1 MTTRS
6 TKMIPMGAGNNPTA
20 TASPNQSTPTKRK
33 RSQPELPTVNP
44 APTNTSVIR
53 KEINDFVKAVRGG
66 GSSSSSSSSI
76 CNSTLTVPLAG
87 KTDNNNPKTASTR
100 TRRYT
105 IKRHSRSVTAT
116 EPRRRPGS
124 PRRITKTF
132 EGDHPPR
139 LPSPHF
145 SELDLPSPS
154 KKFRLADN
162 NSNMTLNED
171 SGNQARNDQITN
183 LQQQQQQRLMSL
195 DQPMTLQAQQ
205 ELNHSSPPSTPSRHA
220 SSGDQVLSSSVDDL
234 PSTQYGPVSVFQ
246 SHEHYEHDDAEMEEI
261 LSHRVQHASTPINS
275 RPFGHLAGSNS
286 VLFPDSRNMQGHDSP
301 GSSVNADI
309 SSSTWQASS
318 SFSTHSG
325 SKMNRGFSNHTSL
338 TSNASIDLNALEDLK
353 NSSIHASRLTSG
365 CSMPSP
371 RIRHTKILGSP
382 RSSSRVNTLSA
393 SSFSSVG
400 SLINTGLTT
409 YGDFRLQP
417 GAAYPR
423 TLVKGA
429 TSSLSNLAP
438 VPHPSLSD
446 NDREYLTSDSDINH
460 DETADIQIGRRI
472 ISHRPALASR
482 RKVPLAEIIG
492 RPLDPSP
499 SISSLQSHLD
509 GFRESNALN
518 PSPSIGS
525 IASAFVT
532 GAIAPRDPASSTIE
546 SQSMKEQLKHQK
558 NSPENDHHEES
569 NFSVTNTSS
578 SKNTTRSHLSNT
590 VHFCHSPPSE
600 SASIDMTKSLPSPRD
615 TRQEEMIVE
624 VDEGADDSYEFLE
637 REEAQGLAFETPNRK
652 RKRLLHRS
660 DLIHFRRPGLAAI
673 DLSSSKLVDLPPN
686 QSQSK
691 PKTKVMQKLG
701 LSRGHQKRPPTD
713 HLQCP
718 ADTEDNVES
727 PTKKIRVLQS
737 EITRLRQELENE
749 KTRSSRR
756 NSMLMSLDEPD
767 RRARPAYASPHVAF
781 SPRSPMFASSPASAS
796 RGSSRRSHLLS
807 PGREPTNSRRSS
819 GMTDSPVVV
828 KRPCDGASVGGSPFI
843 VSRVFGQG
851 PEVVGESTPAQAENS
866 SGASAGRPMSAYSNA
881 SSGWNRDR
889 ELEADLFS
897 SPRAKILKK
906 MNRNS
911 KIAPIAPRSNIRNM
925 FRNSIHDFNCHGTP
939 GSSSKLSAPG
949 SQAPDMATFLNEL
962 RSSGRS
968 KLRKTPGSAKYYNM
982 QRSIGSPKS
991 NYRKHQD
998 PRMRRSVDCHNAS
1011 LLSSVLQNYPPSTQ
1025 HQPKHFDGSSSS
1037 RTSGRTQGTASST
1050 NTQEADRPNTP
1061 PASKQTDTSNQ
1072 CRSPLACK
1080 VYPSGNSTKP
1090 NVDEN
1095 SDVQFVLGEAISTPR
1110 KGKRTGHLSRS
1121 LVDPHMT
1128 PRARG
1133 FTNTVQPTSPIQ
1145 KDFTMD
1151 ELIQQVKELKG
1162 HQDAEAGS
1170 PPVSQADNKLRN
1182 HDLLHEMGFCSSNEN
1197 SLEVNSLS
1205 QIVMSGGSNPST
1217 AVVSPVMNSPH
1228 NVYQETSRQRTSP
1241 MLKSLTQGR
1250 PKPKTSPTKTFLTNG
1265 NSNRWSNN
1273 STIRLVSILNHS
1285 IDGMQV
1291 HQENGGENP
1300 AASLRTRPNE
1310 RRVRILDDQTNL
1322 NRSRSSTAS
1331 TGSNSR
1337 RHSMPAKPKQLA
1349 SFAEDENEPPADT
1362 YYQHATQNTED
1373 DEDQSWKAKSPSGS
1387 GWVVLKPDND
1397 RSESAEPNLRR
1408 WSLRTSAILSAHPK
1422 LV

>member
-44 APTNTSVIR
+44 APTSWLGIAFQIPSVIR

-124 PRRITKTF
+124 PRRITKTLK
-132 EGDHPPR
+132 ETIRLGSHHPTSPNSTCRPR
-139 LPSPHF
+139 
-145 SELDLPSPS
+145 
-154 KKFRLADN
+154 
-162 NSNMTLNED
+162 
-171 SGNQARNDQITN
+171 ARNDQITN

-234 PSTQYGPVSVFQ
+234 PSTQYGPASVFQ

-309 SSSTWQASS
+309 VIFLDMA
-318 SFSTHSG
+318 
-325 SKMNRGFSNHTSL
+325 GFLVVFYSQWLQDEPGLSNHTSL

-353 NSSIHASRLTSG
+353 NSSIHASRLTTLQLFFGREPYQHRSYDLWRFP
-365 CSMPSP
+365 PSA
-371 RIRHTKILGSP
+371 
-382 RSSSRVNTLSA
+382 RSSL
-393 SSFSSVG
+393 
-400 SLINTGLTT
+400 
-409 YGDFRLQP
+409 
-417 GAAYPR
+417 PR

-429 TSSLSNLAP
+429 PAALVISPQSSPLP
-438 VPHPSLSD
+438 FRQRQRISD
-446 NDREYLTSDSDINH
+446 QRFRYQSRR
-460 DETADIQIGRRI
+460 TADIQIGRRI

-624 VDEGADDSYEFLE
+624 VDEGADDSYEFWN
-637 REEAQGLAFETPNRK
+637 GKK
-652 RKRLLHRS
+652 RK
-660 DLIHFRRPGLAAI
+660 GLR
-673 DLSSSKLVDLPPN
+673 SKLPTPSIYPQASWSIYLQINRNPSPKQSDAEARPVSWPP
-686 QSQSK
+686 K
-691 PKTKVMQKLG
+691 A
-701 LSRGHQKRPPTD
+701 PPTD

-767 RRARPAYASPHVAF
+767 RRARPANASPHVAF

-828 KRPCDGASVGGSPFI
+828 KRPCDGASVGAPPSSSHAYLARPGSRR
-843 VSRVFGQG
+843 RVYTSTSGKVAPEKKGHSGLHTSTRLPGLAHDLFGAKSSKSAHSSSVPVLDVQ
-851 PEVVGESTPAQAENS
+851 VGISHTS
-866 SGASAGRPMSAYSNA
+866 YMSAYSNA

-1095 SDVQFVLGEAISTPR
+1095 SDVQFVLAS
-1110 KGKRTGHLSRS
+1110 KR
-1121 LVDPHMT
+1121 
-1128 PRARG
+1128 A
-1133 FTNTVQPTSPIQ
+1133 Q
-1145 KDFTMD
+1145 
-1151 ELIQQVKELKG
+1151 G

-1310 RRVRILDDQTNL
+1310 ED
-1322 NRSRSSTAS
+1322 
-1331 TGSNSR
+1331 R
-1337 RHSMPAKPKQLA
+1337 RHSMPASLN
-1349 SFAEDENEPPADT
+1349 SSPALRKT
-1362 YYQHATQNTED
+1362 RTSHPQIHYQHATQNTED